1 MRTPEG
7 IRLTMA
13 GAAREFGLDREV
25 LTKRAVQAN
34 IVPGKDGKYS
44 IRQMA
49 SAAYG
54 SLEME
59 RIREVAARADQL
71 ERENAVANRKLIPAD
86 EVQRKMSLFGMAF
99 VGIVESS
106 KLGDDEKDLLRNAA
120 ADLVK

>member
-1 MRTPEG
+1 MTS
-7 IRLTMA
+7 
-13 GAAREFGLDREV
+13 AAKEFGLDREV
-25 LTKRAVQAN
+25 LNKRAMQAD
-34 IVPGKDGKYS
+34 IVPGDDGKYS

-54 SLEME
+54 DLERE

-71 ERENAVANRKLIPAD
+71 ERENALAQRKLIPAE

-106 KLGDDEKDLLRNAA
+106 KLSDEEKDLLRTSA